1 MQRGLPYGSRKE
13 QYMEE
18 ELFQYIKQVRMKV
31 LSYAVYFKQT
41 VTS

>member
-1 MQRGLPYGSRKE
+1 MQRGLPHGGRKE

-31 LSYAVYFKQT
+31 LSYAVYLSRQ
-41 VTS
+41 